1 MLAVPPLDPRSL
13 AMLARRS
20 IRKYAL
26 TIAVLIAGAICAPA
40 SRAAYPEKPIRLII
54 PFASGASADAYAR
67 IAAAKLTERLGQPV
81 LVEARPGANGI
92 IATDLVAKAA
102 PDGYTLLIVNSSHSI
117 NQAVYHKLPFDAV
130 RDFVPIALVA
140 VPVSMM
146 LVAHPSLAA
155 SNSKELI
162 ELARQ
167 KPDQIAFGSAG
178 IGNVLH
184 LAGALFNVMADV
196 RLLHVP
202 YKGAAPAL
210 NDLLAGQIH
219 LMWNGSGLVLPH
231 VRAGKLKPIAAAGL
245 KRSADFPD
253 VPTIAESVPGYNV
266 SSWFGILAPAAT
278 PADIVRRL
286 QAETHLGLA
295 QPDVR
300 DRLAQ
305 LGADPPNMTPEE
317 FAVFV
322 RVDAEESAKLVKK
335 LGLGLEA
342 PPLR

>member
-1 MLAVPPLDPRSL
+1 MRTNRARAILVSFGGGLLMLGVSL
-13 AMLARRS
+13 
-20 IRKYAL
+20 
-26 TIAVLIAGAICAPA
+26 TH
-40 SRAAYPEKPIRLII
+40 AAYPDKPIRLII
-54 PFASGASADAYAR
+54 PFAAGASADAYAR
-67 IAAAKLTERLGQPV
+67 IAATKLTERMGQPV

-92 IATDLVAKAA
+92 IATEFVAKAA
-102 PDGYTLLIVNSSHSI
+102 PDGYTLLLVNSSHSI
-117 NQAVYHKLPFDAV
+117 NQAVYRKLPFDSE

-155 SNSKELI
+155 NTGKELI
-162 ELARQ
+162 DLARQ

-184 LAGALFNVMADV
+184 LAGAVFNVMADV

-210 NDLLAGQIH
+210 NDLLAGQVQ
-219 LMWNGSGLVLPH
+219 LMWNASGLVLPH
-231 VRAGKLKPIAAAGL
+231 VKAGKLKPIAAAGL

-253 VPTIAESVPGYNV
+253 VPTLGESVLPGYNLQ
-266 SSWFGILAPAAT
+266 SWFGILAPVAT

-286 QAETHLGLA
+286 RTETQQGMAQA
-295 QPDVR
+295 DVR
-300 DRLAQ
+300 ERLAQ
-305 LGADPPNMTPEE
+305 LGADPPAMTPEE
-317 FAVFV
+317 FAAFV
-322 RVDAEESAKLVKK
+322 KTDAIETIKMVKK
-335 LGLGLEA
+335 IGLAMET